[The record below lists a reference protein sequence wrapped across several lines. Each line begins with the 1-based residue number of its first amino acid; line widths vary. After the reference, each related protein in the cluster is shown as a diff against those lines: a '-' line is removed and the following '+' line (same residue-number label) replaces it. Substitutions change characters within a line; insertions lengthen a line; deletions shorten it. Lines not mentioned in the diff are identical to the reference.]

1 MNLTRWALSYKNI
14 LIYLGIGP
22 KRHLDD
28 VGLTTLVD
36 RPGVGSNLQDHIMI
50 LMDGLTNSNEWLGFD
65 PLWNIDP
72 MKYLTWLLK
81 NPYNGPLGDS
91 GIGTGAFIHTPF
103 ENKDPFN
110 RPQIQLFTI
119 PLYLSVCH
127 VNARMILGISDKSLE
142 LQREHKGKDGVS
154 ILPALLRPKSTGTI
168 RLASTNHHD
177 HPLIDPQYLKHPDD
191 VKTLVEALK
200 IVKNIYDSKH
210 FKYDF
215 LHLSN
220 YPILHDFSLCS
231 QKCQS

>member
-1 MNLTRWALSYKNI
+1 MTFFSLECHYINLTRSVLSYKNI

-28 VGLTTLVD
+28 VGLTTLLN

-110 RPQIQLFTI
+110 RPQNPIM
-119 PLYLSVCH
+119 CE
-127 VNARMILGISDKSLE
+127 K
-142 LQREHKGKDGVS
+142 
-154 ILPALLRPKSTGTI
+154 LR
-168 RLASTNHHD
+168 HC
-177 HPLIDPQYLKHPDD
+177 
-191 VKTLVEALK
+191 
-200 IVKNIYDSKH
+200 VKNCDQIEKVRRYRQ
-210 FKYDF
+210 
-215 LHLSN
+215 
-220 YPILHDFSLCS
+220 CS
-231 QKCQS
+231 DIRNG